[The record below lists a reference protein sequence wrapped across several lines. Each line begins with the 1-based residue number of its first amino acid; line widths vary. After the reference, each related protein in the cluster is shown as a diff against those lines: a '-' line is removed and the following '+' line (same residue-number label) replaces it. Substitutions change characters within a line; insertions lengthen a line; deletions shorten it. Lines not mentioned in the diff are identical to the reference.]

1 MVSYILQLLG
11 MEKIAVLRGSLE
23 AAVKSLFTNINS
35 ADVKISAVNIITSAS
50 VITAPIITSALIPS
64 IS

>member
-1 MVSYILQLLG
+1 

-23 AAVKSLFTNINS
+23 AAVKSSFTNINS

-50 VITAPIITSALIPS
+50 IITAFYFQA
-64 IS
+64 

>member
-50 VITAPIITSALIPS
+50 IITAHIITSALKPS